1 MKNRSLDPTTE
12 RSTLRRLTKYLKPH
26 AGLMV
31 CAFLCAV
38 ISAAAML
45 FTPVIIGDAVDCI
58 VGKNAVDFD
67 KLTIY
72 LCVLGGLIAAVMLF
86 QWLMNLCAQRAA
98 HLSVSDAR
106 KAGFSA
112 VTDAPLSYVD
122 SRSPGDITSRISVD
136 ADQIADGIVQGAT
149 QIFTGVVTIIGTLI
163 LMIRISPWIALAV
176 AALTPLSLL
185 VSYLVA
191 RGSHKYFTEQTS
203 VRGDLYSRTEET
215 VRNRALIAAYGYSD
229 TAEAQ
234 FGKTNNEL
242 KRCGFKATF
251 YSSLVNPSTRL
262 INSLV
267 YAVAA
272 VMGTVFAINGQVTV
286 GGITQLLLYAN
297 QFARPLNEITGV
309 ITEFQ
314 TSLAAAK
321 RILDLTDVPPQ
332 DDSGKT
338 LAASGDIQVKSLD
351 FSYVPERPL
360 ISDMDITV
368 PRGTLVAIVGR
379 TGCGKTTLIN
389 LLMRFYDPDS
399 GQILFDGEDASS
411 FSRSSVRKSFGM
423 VLQDSWIFKGTV
435 RDNIA
440 YGKPDA
446 TDAEVRAAAKAADI
460 DGFIE
465 RLPDGYDT
473 VIDDG
478 DGISQGQKQLIN
490 IARIMLV
497 DPPMLILDEA
507 TSNIDTRTEKRVQAA
522 FDKLLRP
529 ENGEKKTG
537 FVVAHRL
544 STIVNADMILVMDS
558 GKIIERGTHKQ
569 LLKQGGAYAELY
581 QAQFARPEVLD
592 GATVVRSNA

>member
-1 MKNRSLDPTTE
+1 M
-12 RSTLRRLTKYLKPH
+12 KYLRPH
-26 AGLMV
+26 SALLAL
-31 CAFLCAV
+31 AFLCAV
-38 ISAAAML
+38 ISSVGML
-45 FTPVIIGDAVDCI
+45 MTPVFIGEAIDCMAELIENGVTVSVTVDLTRLTAIICI
-58 VGKNAVDFD
+58 LAG
-67 KLTIY
+67 I
-72 LCVLGGLIAAVMLF
+72 IAAVMLF

-98 HLSVSDAR
+98 YLTVRDAR
-106 KAGFSA
+106 RDGFA
-112 VTDAPLSYVD
+112 ALTDAPLGFID
-122 SRSPGDITSRISVD
+122 GNPHGDLAARLSID

-149 QIFTGVVTIIGTLI
+149 QIFTGIVTIIGTLVF
-163 LMIRISPWIALAV
+163 MIYINPWIALAV

-185 VSYLVA
+185 ISFLVA
-191 RGSHKYFTEQTS
+191 RGSHKYFTEQTR
-203 VRGDLYSRTEET
+203 VRGELYSKADET
-215 VRNRALIAAYGYSD
+215 IRNRALVAAYGY
-229 TAEAQ
+229 AERAQ
-234 FGKTNNEL
+234 TNFDVSNSEL

-267 YAVAA
+267 YAVVAI
-272 VMGTVFAINGQVTV
+272 MGTVYAIDGRVSI

-314 TSLAAAK
+314 TSLAAAR
-321 RILDLTDVPPQ
+321 RILDLIDVQPQ
-332 DDSGKT
+332 DDCG
-338 LAASGDIQVKSLD
+338 AALERCGTIELENLD
-351 FSYVPERPL
+351 FSYDPEKPL
-360 ISDMDITV
+360 IQDLNLAV
-368 PRGTLVAIVGR
+368 PQGTMVAIVGR

-389 LLMRFYDPDS
+389 LLMRFYDPAD
-399 GQILFDGEDASS
+399 GEILFDGTDAAEL
-411 FSRSSVRKSFGM
+411 SRSGVRKNFGM

-446 TDAEVRAAAKAADI
+446 TDDEIRAAAAAADI

-507 TSNIDTRTEKRVQAA
+507 TSNIDTRTEKRVQNA
-522 FDKLLRP
+522 FDKLLNP
-529 ENGEKKTG
+529 ENGKKKTG

-544 STIVNADMILVMDS
+544 STIINADVILVMDS
-558 GKIIERGTHKQ
+558 GKIIERGTHAELIKQ
-569 LLKQGGAYAELY
+569 NGAYAELY
-581 QAQFARPEVLD
+581 NAQFA
-592 GATVVRSNA
+592 ANVR

>member
-1 MKNRSLDPTTE
+1 MKKTNNAKKPTT
-12 RSTLRRLTKYLKPH
+12 TIRRLMKYLKPH
-26 AGLMV
+26 SALIV
-31 CAFLCAV
+31 FAFVFAV
-38 ISAAAML
+38 ISAAASL
-45 FTPVIIGDAVDCI
+45 FTPVVIGEAVDCI
-58 VGKNAVDFD
+58 VGKGEVDFK
-67 KLTIY
+67 KLTLYVCI
-72 LCVLGGLIAAVMLF
+72 LAGLIAAVMLF

-98 HLSVSDAR
+98 HLTVRDAR
-106 KAGFSA
+106 RDGFA
-112 VTDAPLSYVD
+112 ALIDAPLKYVD
-122 SRSPGDITSRISVD
+122 GQSPGDLAARISVD

-149 QIFTGVVTIIGTLI
+149 QIFTGVVTIIGTLVFMI
-163 LMIRISPWIALAV
+163 LISPWIALAV

-185 VSYLVA
+185 VSYFVA
-191 RGSHKYFTEQTS
+191 RGTHKYFTEQTR
-203 VRGDLYSRTEET
+203 VRGELFGTSEET
-215 VRNRALIAAYGYSD
+215 IRNRALIAAYGYAPR
-229 TAEAQ
+229 AERK
-234 FGKTNNEL
+234 FGKTNDEL
-242 KRCGFKATF
+242 QDCGFKATF
-251 YSSLVNPSTRL
+251 FSSLVNPSTRL

-272 VMGTVFAINGQVTV
+272 VMGTVFAIQGAVTV

-321 RILDLTDVPPQ
+321 RILDLTDVEKQ
-332 DDSGKT
+332 DDDGKT
-338 LAASGDIQVKSLD
+338 LETCNTIAIDGLD
-351 FSYVPERPL
+351 FSYTPEKPL
-360 ISDMDITV
+360 IRDLNADV
-368 PRGTLVAIVGR
+368 PQGTLVAIVGR

-389 LLMRFYDPDS
+389 LLMRFYDPD
-399 GQILFDGEDASS
+399 GGRILLDGTDAAEY
-411 FSRSSVRKSFGM
+411 SRSSVRKNFGM
-423 VLQDSWIFKGTV
+423 VLQDSWVFKGTV

-446 TDAEVRAAAKAADI
+446 TDEEVRAAAEAADI

-465 RLPDGYDT
+465 RLPKGYDT

-490 IARIMLV
+490 IARIMLT

-529 ENGEKKTG
+529 ADGKKKTG

-558 GKIIERGTHKQ
+558 GKIIKRGTHKE
-569 LLKQGGAYAELY
+569 LLNKNGAYAALY
-581 QAQFARPEVLD
+581 KAQFARET
-592 GATVVRSNA
+592 A

>member
-1 MKNRSLDPTTE
+1 M
-12 RSTLRRLTKYLKPH
+12 KYLKPH
-26 AGLMV
+26 GGLLAL
-31 CAFLCAV
+31 AFLCAV
-38 ISAAAML
+38 VSAAATL
-45 FTPVIIGDAVDCI
+45 FTPVIIGNAVDCI
-58 VGKNAVDFD
+58 VGESNVDFA
-67 KLTIY
+67 KLTVY
-72 LCVLGGLIAAVMLF
+72 ACVLAGLIAAVLLF

-98 HLSVSDAR
+98 HLAVADVR
-106 KAGFSA
+106 KNGFA
-112 VTDAPLSYVD
+112 ATVDAPLSYID
-122 SRSPGDITSRISVD
+122 SRSPGDVTARVSVD
-136 ADQIADGIVQGAT
+136 SDQIADGIVQGAT
-149 QIFTGVVTIIGTLI
+149 QIFTGVVTIIGTLVF
-163 LMIRISPWIALAV
+163 MIRISPWIALAV

-185 VSYLVA
+185 ISYFIA
-191 RGSHKYFTEQTS
+191 RGSHKYFTEQTA
-203 VRGDLYSRTEET
+203 VRGQLQSHTEET
-215 VRNRALIAAYGYSD
+215 VRNRALIAAYGYAPKAESD
-229 TAEAQ
+229 FEQ
-234 FGKTNNEL
+234 TNAEL

-272 VMGTVFAINGQVTV
+272 VMGTVFAINGQVSV

-321 RILDLTDVPPQ
+321 RILDLTEVPPQ
-332 DDSGKT
+332 NDSGEE
-338 LAASGDIQVKSLD
+338 LISSGNIAVQSMS
-351 FSYVPERPL
+351 FSYVKDRPL
-360 ISDMDITV
+360 IQDMNVEVT
-368 PRGTLVAIVGR
+368 PGTLVAIVGR

-399 GQILFDGEDASS
+399 GRILFDGVDASE
-411 FSRSSVRKSFGM
+411 FSRSSVRKNFGM

-446 TDAEVRAAAKAADI
+446 TDEEVKAAAVAADI
-460 DGFIE
+460 NGFIE

-490 IARIMLV
+490 IARVMLV

-529 ENGEKKTG
+529 QNGRKKTG

-544 STIVNADMILVMDS
+544 STIVNADVILVMDK
-558 GKIIERGTHKQ
+558 GKIVERGTHTE
-569 LLKQGGAYAELY
+569 LLKQNGAYAALY
-581 QAQFARPEVLD
+581 QAQFARTQ
-592 GATVVRSNA
+592 AT

>member
-1 MKNRSLDPTTE
+1 M
-12 RSTLRRLTKYLKPH
+12 KYLGPH
-26 AGLMV
+26 KWLLAL
-31 CAFLCAV
+31 AFLCAV
-38 ISAAAML
+38 VTAVAML

-58 VGKNAVDFD
+58 VGVSDVNFKR
-67 KLTIY
+67 LGIY
-72 LCVLGGLIAAVMLF
+72 LCILAGLIAAVMLF
-86 QWLMNLCAQRAA
+86 QWLMNLLAQRAA
-98 HLSVSDAR
+98 HLAVASAR

-112 VTDAPLSYVD
+112 LTDAPISYVD
-122 SRSPGDITSRISVD
+122 SKSPGDITSRISVD

-149 QIFTGVVTIIGTLI
+149 QIFTGIVTIIGTLVF
-163 LMIRISPWIALAV
+163 MIRISPWIALAV

-185 VSYLVA
+185 VSYFVA
-191 RGSHKYFTEQTS
+191 RGTHKHFTEQTA
-203 VRGDLYSRTEET
+203 VRGELYSRTEET
-215 VRNRALIAAYGYSD
+215 VRNRNIVAAYGYSER
-229 TAEAQ
+229 AEKD
-234 FGKTNNEL
+234 FDETNQNL

-251 YSSLVNPSTRL
+251 FSSLVNPSTRL

-272 VMGTVFAINGQVTV
+272 VMGTVFAIDGKVTV

-314 TSLAAAK
+314 TSLASAK
-321 RILDLTDVPPQ
+321 RILDLTEVKPQ
-332 DDSGKT
+332 NDDGQALVSNGNI
-338 LAASGDIQVKSLD
+338 AIEHLD
-351 FSYVPERPL
+351 FSYNPERPL
-360 ISDMDITV
+360 IQDMNIEV
-368 PRGTLVAIVGR
+368 PQGTLVAIVGR

-389 LLMRFYDPDS
+389 LLMRFYDPNS
-399 GQILFDGEDASS
+399 GKILFDGEDAES
-411 FSRSSVRKSFGM
+411 FSRSSVRKNFGM

-446 TDAEVRAAAKAADI
+446 TDEEVRAAARAAHI

-465 RLPDGYDT
+465 RMADGYNT

-522 FDKLLRP
+522 FDRLLRP
-529 ENGEKKTG
+529 ENGSKKTG

-544 STIVNADMILVMDS
+544 STIVNADIILVMDS
-558 GKIIERGTHKQ
+558 GRIVERGKHDE
-569 LLKQGGAYAELY
+569 LLKKNGAYASLY
-581 QAQFARPEVLD
+581 KAQFAPMQ
-592 GATVVRSNA
+592 N

>member
-1 MKNRSLDPTTE
+1 M
-12 RSTLRRLTKYLKPH
+12 KYLKPH
-26 AGLMV
+26 GGLLAL
-31 CAFLCAV
+31 AFLCAV
-38 ISAAAML
+38 ITAAAML
-45 FTPVIIGDAVDCI
+45 FTPVIIGEAVDCI
-58 VGKNAVDFD
+58 VGKGNVNFD
-67 KLTIY
+67 KLAIC
-72 LCVLGGLIAAVMLF
+72 LCVLAGLIAAVLLF
-86 QWLMNLCAQRAA
+86 QWLMNLCANRAA
-98 HLSVSDAR
+98 HLAVADAR

-112 VTDAPLSYVD
+112 IVDAPLSYVD
-122 SRSPGDITSRISVD
+122 TQSPGDVTARISVD

-149 QIFTGVVTIIGTLI
+149 QIFTGVVTIIGTLVF
-163 LMIRISPWIALAV
+163 MIRISPWIALAV

-185 VSYLVA
+185 VSYFVA
-191 RGSHKYFTEQTS
+191 RGSHKYFTEQTA
-203 VRGDLYSRTEET
+203 VRGELYARTEET
-215 VRNRALIAAYGYSD
+215 VRNRALVAAYGY
-229 TAEAQ
+229 AERAERD
-234 FGKTNNEL
+234 FDATNNDL
-242 KRCGFKATF
+242 KRCGFKALCF
-251 YSSLVNPSTRL
+251 SSLVNPSTRL

-321 RILDLTDVPPQ
+321 RILDLSDVPPQ
-332 DDSGKT
+332 DDSGAE
-338 LAASGDIQVKSLD
+338 LKSDGNIAVSNLD
-351 FSYVPERPL
+351 FSYVPDRPL
-360 ISDMDITV
+360 IQDMNVAVDK
-368 PRGTLVAIVGR
+368 GTLVAIVGR

-389 LLMRFYDPDS
+389 LLMRFYDPNS
-399 GQILFDGEDASS
+399 GDILFDGVSAEE
-411 FSRSSVRKSFGM
+411 FSRSSIRKNFGM

-446 TDAEVRAAAKAADI
+446 TDDEVRAAARAADI

-465 RLPDGYDT
+465 RLPNGYDT
-473 VIDDG
+473 IIDDG

-529 ENGEKKTG
+529 ENGSKKTG

-544 STIVNADMILVMDS
+544 STIVHADIILVMDK
-558 GKIIERGTHKQ
+558 GQIIERGTHTE
-569 LLKQGGAYAELY
+569 LLKKNGAYAALY
-581 QAQFARPEVLD
+581 QAQFARTE
-592 GATVVRSNA
+592 NA

>member
-1 MKNRSLDPTTE
+1 MAKHTSRNKQP
-12 RSTLRRLTKYLKPH
+12 STLRRLMKYLRPH
-26 AGLMV
+26 AGLIA
-31 CAFLCAV
+31 CAFMCAV
-38 ISAAAML
+38 ISAAASL
-45 FTPVIIGDAVDCI
+45 FTPVIIGNAVDCI
-58 VGKNAVDFD
+58 VGADNVDFK
-67 KLTIY
+67 KLTVYAI
-72 LCVLGGLIAAVMLF
+72 VLGGLIVAVMIF

-98 HLSVSDAR
+98 HLSVRDAR
-106 KAGFSA
+106 RDGFSA
-112 VTDAPLSYVD
+112 LIDAPLKYVD
-122 SRSPGDITSRISVD
+122 GKPAGDLAARISVD

-149 QIFTGVVTIIGTLI
+149 QIFTGVVTIIGTLVFMI
-163 LMIRISPWIALAV
+163 LISPWIALAV

-185 VSYLVA
+185 VSYFVA
-191 RGSHKYFTEQTS
+191 RGSHKYFTEQTK
-203 VRGDLYSRTEET
+203 VRGSLYAKTEET
-215 VRNRALIAAYGYSD
+215 IRNRNMIAAYGYSSR
-229 TAEAQ
+229 AERDFAE
-234 FGKTNNEL
+234 TNTDL
-242 KRCGFKATF
+242 KQCGFKATF
-251 YSSLVNPSTRL
+251 FSSLVNPSTRL

-272 VMGTVFAINGQVTV
+272 VMGTVFAINGAVTV

-321 RILDLTDVPPQ
+321 RILDLADVEPQ
-332 DDSGKT
+332 DDSGET
-338 LAASGDIQVKSLD
+338 LETVDNLRIKDLA
-351 FSYVPERPL
+351 FSYDPEKPL
-360 ISDMDITV
+360 IQDMNISV
-368 PRGTLVAIVGR
+368 PQGTQVAIVGR

-389 LLMRFYDPDS
+389 LLMRFYDPD
-399 GQILFDGEDASS
+399 GGTILFDGKDASGY
-411 FSRSSVRKSFGM
+411 SRSSVRKNFGM
-423 VLQDSWIFKGTV
+423 VLQDSWVFKGTV

-446 TDAEVRAAAKAADI
+446 TDEEIRAAARAADI

-465 RLPDGYDT
+465 RMPNGYDT

-507 TSNIDTRTEKRVQAA
+507 TSNIDTRTEKRVQNA

-529 ENGEKKTG
+529 ENGKKKTG

-544 STIVNADMILVMDS
+544 STIVNSDMILVMDA
-558 GKIIERGTHKQ
+558 GKIIERGTHKE
-569 LLKQGGAYAELY
+569 LLEKNGAYASLY
-581 QAQFARPEVLD
+581 QAQFAK
-592 GATVVRSNA
+592 S